1 MAFRDDLDRQ
11 LSRLASTGSGP
22 TKITVA
28 DGSGTSVEVHLTAV
42 ESLGCQVAQVLVSAA
57 SLGSAPV
64 SVLQQWSDEL
74 AKRLTY
80 LLESLSP
87 LETDEESGQLLMRST
102 SPQQL
107 PAGRQYYEC
116 VLAGVSNGT
125 VSFRRYEAVKG
136 KVGRSPVD
144 MVLTREVLGR
154 LVFDLVDTM
163 P

>member
-1 MAFRDDLDRQ
+1 MALRDDLDRQ
-11 LSRLASTGSGP
+11 LSQLAGIGTGA
-22 TKITVA
+22 TTITVA
-28 DGSGTSVEVHLTAV
+28 DASGTSVEVHLTAV

-57 SLGSAPV
+57 SLGTAPV
-64 SVLQQWSDEL
+64 GVLRQWSDEL

-87 LETDEESGQLLMRST
+87 LETDEEAGQLLMRST
-102 SPQQL
+102 SPQLL

-116 VLAGVSNGT
+116 VLAGVASGT

-136 KVGRSPVD
+136 KAGRSPVD
-144 MVLTREVLGR
+144 MVLTRDVLGR

>member
-1 MAFRDDLDRQ
+1 MAIRDDLDAQ
-11 LSRLASTGSGP
+11 LSQLATTGSGP
-22 TKITVA
+22 TTVTVG
-28 DGSGTSVEVHLTAV
+28 DGRVSVAVELTAI
-42 ESLGCQVAQVLVSAA
+42 ETLGCQVARVLVSAP

-64 SVLQQWSDEL
+64 STLQTWSDEL
-74 AKRLTY
+74 AKRITY

-87 LETDEESGQLLMRST
+87 LETDEEAGQLLMRST

-116 VLAGVSNGT
+116 ILAGVANGT
-125 VSFRRYEAVKG
+125 VSFRRFEATKG
-136 KVGRSPVD
+136 QTGRTPVD
-144 MVLTREVLGR
+144 MVLTRDVLGR